1 MSWNADITY
10 AFTPFKILTLPLGV
24 WPLQKYDIYSAVR
37 TFICSFS
44 LTVMMIMLS
53 LETLFGSSD
62 TTVKLDFFMVLT
74 CNLLSVLKL
83 LYYRIYADNLIRNFT
98 SAVNDYL
105 AVDTEKKRMIMR
117 RHAFIGRMMC
127 YSILFFAYV
136 ASSIFGLLPILAGE
150 EDIQVNESIKNQAS
164 ELPLPLTCIFGNS
177 SIPSSLY
184 LVIVTVQYILLILN
198 STSNCGNDSLFLAI
212 IIHVC
217 GQMEILKIEFSNYGV
232 KSKNL
237 SEDFS
242 VLASRHR
249 YLIEHTGLL
258 IDVIS
263 FVLLVQLLFSSIL
276 ICLMGFQLILALKHH
291 DVVMIIKTITVLGAL
306 LLQLFCYSF
315 VGDYLK
321 CQMEEVVN
329 SIYSCNWYNLPLK
342 LMKNIVFTIMRS
354 QQPVQLL
361 AGRFFVINIET
372 FMTILKSSFSYLSVL
387 RVMVD
392 A

>member
-198 STSNCGNDSLFLAI
+198 STSNC
-212 IIHVC
+212 
-217 GQMEILKIEFSNYGV
+217 
-232 KSKNL
+232 
-237 SEDFS
+237 

>member
-10 AFTPFKILTLPLGV
+10 AFTPLKILTLPLGV

-44 LTVMMIMLS
+44 L
-53 LETLFGSSD
+53 
-62 TTVKLDFFMVLT
+62 
-74 CNLLSVLKL
+74 L
-83 LYYRIYADNLIRNFT
+83 LYYRMYADNLIRNFT

-117 RHAFIGRMMC
+117 RHAFMGRMMC

-136 ASSIFGLLPILAGE
+136 ASSIFGLLPILAGD

-164 ELPLPLTCIFGNS
+164 GLPMPLTCIFGNS

-184 LVIVTVQYILLILN
+184 LVISTVQYILLILN
-198 STSNCGNDSLFLAI
+198 SNCNCGNDSLFLAI
-212 IIHVC
+212 TIHVC

-232 KSKNL
+232 ESKNL
-237 SEDFS
+237 SKDFS
-242 VLASRHR
+242 VLTSRHR
-249 YLIEHTGLL
+249 FLIEHTELL

-263 FVLLVQLLFSSIL
+263 FVLLVQVLVYCII

-291 DVVMIIKTITVLGAL
+291 DVVMIIKTITVLGAI
-306 LLQLFCYSF
+306 LLQLFFYSF

-321 CQMEEVVN
+321 CQMEEVAN

-342 LMKNIVFTIMRS
+342 LIKNIVFTILRS